1 MSKHE
6 ATISWA
12 RGDAAFKYET
22 YVRDHAWTFGTGS
35 SLKASAA
42 ADFKGNPELMNPEE
56 ALVGALSS
64 CHMLTFL
71 AVAARKGLVVESY
84 VDKAE
89 GVLEKNA
96 EGRLAV
102 THVTLRPQVVYGGE
116 TPSAEDETKLHD
128 SAHRGCFIASSVK
141 TEISIEPVRG

>member
-6 ATISWA
+6 ATIQWT
-12 RGDAAFKYET
+12 RGDAAFTYEA
-22 YVRDHAWTFGTGS
+22 YVRDHLWTFGTGS
-35 SLKASAA
+35 SVKASAA
-42 ADFKGNPELMNPEE
+42 VDFKGNPELMNPEE

-71 AVAARKGLVVESY
+71 AIAARKGLIVESY

-102 THVTLRPQVVYGGE
+102 TRVTLRPQVVYSGPA
-116 TPSAEDETKLHD
+116 PSAEDETKLHD
-128 SAHRGCFIASSVK
+128 SAHRGCFIANSVK
-141 TEISIEPVRG
+141 TEVAIEPLRG